1 MMTDWS
7 YFSFALS
14 SCSLM
19 AGSSRSASTMS
30 RTHRGSS
37 SSSSTSSRVKS
48 TGDSRDK
55 KSTKSSFRKL
65 VHVKIIWSQEGE
77 ENSKGTMVYWGV
89 PNRGDDRLW
98 HRNTNCGVV
107 GCGVCSYVHVWLYN
121 GDTAG
126 RISFLQSIWD
136 GSIALLPLNC
146 MRLVFI
152 WKHTRDMD
160 IFIQCDIR
168 KFLLLREKCT

>member
-65 VHVKIIWSQEGE
+65 VQVKIIWSQEEE

-98 HRNTNCGVV
+98 HRNTNSGWGFLFLDDHRFPFFKIRSATIFSCGRNQMIFPHS
-107 GCGVCSYVHVWLYN
+107 CLP
-121 GDTAG
+121 
-126 RISFLQSIWD
+126 WD
-136 GSIALLPLNC
+136 
-146 MRLVFI
+146 R
-152 WKHTRDMD
+152 
-160 IFIQCDIR
+160 
-168 KFLLLREKCT
+168 